1 MDVREKLIE
10 LLKDIMPLFTFEEQV
25 DYLIA
30 HGVTV
35 QKWIPVKDRLPE
47 IPDGYA
53 ENPELVLYMM
63 KNAKTIYAGYYGEG
77 GIWRDKYFRQYSDSH
92 EGVDASDVLC
102 WMWQHDLP
110 KPPKGE

>member
-1 MDVREKLIE
+1 MDVREKLIQ

-35 QKWIPVKDRLPE
+35 QEWIPSSEPPTRKDADKYCRVLAME
-47 IPDGYA
+47 MGMM
-53 ENPELVLYMM
+53 ELVNY
-63 KNAKTIYAGYYGEG
+63 KGPINYPDRFPY
-77 GIWRDKYFRQYSDSH
+77 
-92 EGVDASDVLC
+92 
-102 WMWQHDLP
+102 WMPLP